1 MIRTINDAY
10 LDLRAEF
17 RRKGIAGYQ
26 VEARELV
33 SFALGLDYDA
43 FLEKRNQYIF
53 EKDEQKIAEL
63 KALRYSG
70 VPLQYITGRW
80 EFYGLPLEVTPDT
93 LIPRADTETL
103 AEVGIRL
110 LQERSKG
117 RMLDL
122 CCGTGCVGMAVLK
135 NVSDGI
141 TGVLADL
148 SEPALEV
155 ARRNLVRNHLTP
167 RALTVQVNALEEAS
181 PVLGKFHLILCN
193 PPYIPT
199 GEIPTLDPE
208 VQREPRMALDGGEDG
223 LDFYRAVCRNFAPVL
238 SRGGALAFEVGLGQ
252 FEDVTAIMETSGYS
266 FVQHAC
272 DLAGVERVVWGIWD
286 QPAHD

>member
-1 MIRTINDAY
+1 MIRTINDVY
-10 LDLRAEF
+10 LDLRTEF
-17 RRKGIAGYQ
+17 RKKGIAGYQ
-26 VEARELV
+26 IEARDLV
-33 SFALGLDYDA
+33 AFALDLSDEEFA
-43 FLEKRNQYIF
+43 AKRNQYIF
-53 EKDEQKIAEL
+53 DKDVQKIEEL

-70 VPLQYITGRW
+70 VPLQHITGRW

-223 LDFYRAVCRNFAPVL
+223 LDFYRAVCRNFAPAL

>member
-1 MIRTINDAY
+1 M
-10 LDLRAEF
+10 
-17 RRKGIAGYQ
+17 
-26 VEARELV
+26 
-33 SFALGLDYDA
+33 
-43 FLEKRNQYIF
+43 
-53 EKDEQKIAEL
+53 
-63 KALRYSG
+63 
-70 VPLQYITGRW
+70 
-80 EFYGLPLEVTPDT
+80 
-93 LIPRADTETL
+93 
-103 AEVGIRL
+103 GIRL

-223 LDFYRAVCRNFAPVL
+223 LDFYRAVCRNFAPAL